1 MRHGILIGKE
11 MSGRDRVEVVM
22 VVDNVR
28 LGPDTIREVP
38 EMIDYNGNEDAVD
51 GKCEVIYIKYGSN
64 VSALF
69 YPDPIRA

>member
-28 LGPDTIREVP
+28 LGPDSIREGP
-38 EMIDYNGNEDAVD
+38 
-51 GKCEVIYIKYGSN
+51 
-64 VSALF
+64 
-69 YPDPIRA
+69 

>member
-1 MRHGILIGKE
+1 
-11 MSGRDRVEVVM
+11 MSAWGQIVF
-22 VVDNVR
+22 VR
-28 LGPDTIREVP
+28 VP